1 MCDPVQGVLLLS
13 VPLLY
18 FAVWH
23 NLSTTETYLRGFG
36 FEVGVIQQAYSLY
49 PSSSCCNDS
58 IISRCHYRVKHKT
71 TRYVKTYHGLRGL
84 VNDSNYALV
93 RNLTPMQAYKALG
106 IVRDANDTVKDFEP
120 LPPPV
125 GTYYTIVIDP
135 PWPINWIEGDRIAE
149 RPNQVALE
157 YPTMSFDDLEEM
169 RDDVLAI
176 AAPDCHLYLWTTHKF
191 LERALSIVSA
201 WGFSYQCQMT
211 WVKNVGFT
219 PYSWMYSTEHILFCR
234 RGNLPLLKKGVRLD
248 FEAKVR
254 EHSRKPDEFY
264 EIIKAVSPSPRL
276 DWFSR
281 GSHDGFDS
289 WGNEKGKFDEMGL

>member
-1 MCDPVQGVLLLS
+1 MNQQLTFLEPIEPQLADATGNIATAQRYIGMYEKLS
-13 VPLLY
+13 VHP
-18 FAVWH
+18 
-23 NLSTTETYLRGFG
+23 NTT
-36 FEVGVIQQAYSLY
+36 
-49 PSSSCCNDS
+49 
-58 IISRCHYRVKHKT
+58 
-71 TRYVKTYHGLRGL
+71 L
-84 VNDSNYALV
+84 VSH
-93 RNLTPMQAYKALG
+93 LTPMQAYKALG
-106 IVRDANDTVKDFEP
+106 IVREMNNVVKDFEP

-289 WGNEKGKFDEMGL
+289 WGNEKGKFDERGL